1 MKYNFLNK
9 AKNLTPADIKAQ
21 MNFNNVVKGASIW
34 AGFKLGSTLLKLGTK
49 MTTAVVA
56 GTSTVVVTAA
66 VVVATNTDL
75 LKSAEPSA
83 QLKSPIE
90 EVIVPVISDST
101 SQATTESIKPLDSL
115 IEAIEDAPQ
124 KELGKVVVD
133 TDASQNIPDRVS
145 VTDSISNV
153 DVQLKARPLP
163 DFSTFYAYIDKELKY
178 PIDQISVNI
187 NDQNEVFKSKVG
199 YVQVFWTINKEGNAE
214 HFKIR
219 KSMGESFD
227 NEAIRVIKMYEN
239 WEPASYNGDAV
250 ESNLTMKIHFKVK

>member
-1 MKYNFLNK
+1 VKYNFLNK
-9 AKNLTPADIKAQ
+9 SKNLTPADIKAQ

-75 LKSAEPSA
+75 LKSTEASA
-83 QLKSPIE
+83 QVNVPIDE
-90 EVIVPVISDST
+90 IIVPTITDSTNQETTEVI
-101 SQATTESIKPLDSL
+101 ESLDSL
-115 IEAIEDAPQ
+115 IAAIEDIPQ
-124 KELGKVVVD
+124 KELEKVAID
-133 TDASQNIPDRVS
+133 TDSSQDIPEGIG

-163 DFSTFYAYIDKELKY
+163 DFSTFYAFIDKELKY
-178 PIDQISVNI
+178 PIDQISVDI
-187 NDQNEVFKSKVG
+187 NDQNEVSKSKVG

>member
-9 AKNLTPADIKAQ
+9 SKNLTPADIKAQ

-34 AGFKLGSTLLKLGTK
+34 VGFKLGSTLLKLGTK

-75 LKSAEPSA
+75 LKSTESSA
-83 QLKSPIE
+83 QVNAPIE
-90 EVIVPVISDST
+90 DIIVPTITDST
-101 SQATTESIKPLDSL
+101 NQETTEAINPLVV
-115 IEAIEDAPQ
+115 AIEDAPQ
-124 KELGKVVVD
+124 KELEKAAID
-133 TDASQNIPDRVS
+133 TDSSQNITERVS

-163 DFSTFYAYIDKELKY
+163 DFSTFYAFINKELKY
-178 PIDQISVNI
+178 PIDQISVDV
-187 NDQNEVFKSKVG
+187 NDQNKVSKSKVG
-199 YVQVFWTINKEGNAE
+199 FVQVFWTINKEGNAE
-214 HFKIR
+214 HFKIL

-239 WEPASYNGDAV
+239 WEPASYNGEAV
-250 ESNLTMKIHFKVK
+250 ESNLKMKIHFNVK

>member
-83 QLKSPIE
+83 
-90 EVIVPVISDST
+90 
-101 SQATTESIKPLDSL
+101 
-115 IEAIEDAPQ
+115 
-124 KELGKVVVD
+124 
-133 TDASQNIPDRVS
+133 
-145 VTDSISNV
+145 
-153 DVQLKARPLP
+153 
-163 DFSTFYAYIDKELKY
+163 
-178 PIDQISVNI
+178 
-187 NDQNEVFKSKVG
+187 
-199 YVQVFWTINKEGNAE
+199 
-214 HFKIR
+214 
-219 KSMGESFD
+219 
-227 NEAIRVIKMYEN
+227 
-239 WEPASYNGDAV
+239 
-250 ESNLTMKIHFKVK
+250 

>member
-9 AKNLTPADIKAQ
+9 SKNLTPADIKAQ

-75 LKSAEPSA
+75 LKSTEASA
-83 QLKSPIE
+83 QVNVPIDE
-90 EVIVPVISDST
+90 IIVPTITDSTNQETTEVI
-101 SQATTESIKPLDSL
+101 ESLDSL
-115 IEAIEDAPQ
+115 IAAIEDIPQ
-124 KELGKVVVD
+124 KELEKVAID
-133 TDASQNIPDRVS
+133 TDSSQDIPEGIG

-163 DFSTFYAYIDKELKY
+163 DFSTFYAFIDKELKY
-178 PIDQISVNI
+178 PIDQISVDI
-187 NDQNEVFKSKVG
+187 NDQNEVSKSKVG

>member
-1 MKYNFLNK
+1 VKYNFLNK
-9 AKNLTPADIKAQ
+9 GNNLTPADIKAQ

-75 LKSAEPSA
+75 LKSTEPSPRVNA
-83 QLKSPIE
+83 PIE
-90 EVIVPVISDST
+90 EILVPTITDST
-101 SQATTESIKPLDSL
+101 NQETTEAIKPLDSL
-115 IEAIEDAPQ
+115 VAAIEDVPQ
-124 KELGKVVVD
+124 KEIEKVAID
-133 TDASQNIPDRVS
+133 TDSSQDIPERIG
-145 VTDSISNV
+145 VTDSIRNV

-163 DFSTFYAYIDKELKY
+163 DFSTFYAFINKELKY
-178 PIDQISVNI
+178 PIDQISVDI
-187 NDQNEVFKSKVG
+187 NDQNEVSKSKVG
-199 YVQVFWTINKEGNAE
+199 FVQVFWTINKEGNAE
-214 HFKIR
+214 HFKIL

-239 WEPASYNGDAV
+239 WEPASYNGEAV
-250 ESNLTMKIHFKVK
+250 ESNLKMKIHFNVK

>member
-153 DVQLKARPLP
+153 DVQLKARPTTRL
-163 DFSTFYAYIDKELKY
+163 
-178 PIDQISVNI
+178 
-187 NDQNEVFKSKVG
+187 
-199 YVQVFWTINKEGNAE
+199 
-214 HFKIR
+214 
-219 KSMGESFD
+219 
-227 NEAIRVIKMYEN
+227 
-239 WEPASYNGDAV
+239 
-250 ESNLTMKIHFKVK
+250 